1 MKLLNLKAVGDKIR
15 AVFTKKYDLVLDKI
29 AIKSKAYKQLYN
41 RYNSFLITHK
51 HLSTIDTT
59 INCTQIGRLVKL
71 LIHELPGSISTLN
84 GFDTSI
90 VRMSE
95 PNDILIVSDDFEK
108 FRVKEEMKYFS
119 GSGQVFT
126 LDDLMKP
133 DQKINV
139 PIGKVY
145 VFSSIWL
152 KDLITIGNLV
162 YIIENEKE
170 SAKL

>member
-1 MKLLNLKAVGDKIR
+1 MNIFNLKALSDKIR
-15 AVFTKKYDLVLDKI
+15 AVFINSYDLLLNKI

-41 RYNSFLITHK
+41 DYNSFLIINK
-51 HLSTIDTT
+51 HLPEISTTLRYT
-59 INCTQIGRLVKL
+59 KIGN
-71 LIHELPGSISTLN
+71 LIRFLIQDLPGSVGTLN

-126 LDDLMKP
+126 LNDLMKP
-133 DQKINV
+133 DQKINI

-145 VFSSIWL
+145 VFSSVWL
-152 KDLITIGNLV
+152 KDLITLENIV

-170 SAKL
+170 EVKL